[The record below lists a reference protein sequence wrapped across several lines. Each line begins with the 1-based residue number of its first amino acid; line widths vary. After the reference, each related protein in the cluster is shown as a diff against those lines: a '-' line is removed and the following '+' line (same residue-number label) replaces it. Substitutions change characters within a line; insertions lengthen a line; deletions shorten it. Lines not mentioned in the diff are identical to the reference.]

1 MCLFGF
7 FGGFVSVNDTGIVFR
22 WRPAQ
27 DTIDEIQANN
37 NSKPAKSPADLVQQ
51 LKQRGLVF
59 ADGARAE
66 RYIDNIGYYRLSA
79 YMYPFLAEPKTAH
92 QYKTGITFDRVLRL
106 YRFDKKL
113 RVLLFN
119 EIEKIE
125 VAFRDAVVN
134 TITDST
140 GDIFFCLS

>member
-1 MCLFGF
+1 M
-7 FGGFVSVNDTGIVFR
+7 VPYT
-22 WRPAQ
+22 
-27 DTIDEIQANN
+27 
-37 NSKPAKSPADLVQQ
+37 KPAKSPSDLVQQ
-51 LKQRGLVF
+51 LKQRGLAI
-59 ADGARAE
+59 ADEARAE

-92 QYKTGITFDRVLRL
+92 QYKPGITFDRVLRL

-125 VAFRDAVVN
+125 VAFRAAFPEIDLNAMGFN
-134 TITDST
+134 AKWEAEPLWS
-140 GDIFFCLS
+140 SPAK